1 MNRNGNTPKELF
13 LFQNSCTGDQISLF
27 HEFFIEPLKGKIQ
40 EVFNQ
45 TICLT
50 MIMINVK
57 TNERFFS
64 GDGKGGAHN
73 VDAGTLVSSGLVSP
87 NYDFYIVSQRSNRGC
102 SVPNHYKVIYS
113 DSEIEEGILQ
123 ETAFSQC
130 FNYVNW
136 TGSIK
141 VPAIMQYAKKL
152 AKFSSEVMEPRSTIP
167 ESLASKLYDAG
178 KEGDRMEWNHEEIR
192 VGIKVSVLHPGK
204 FGRICV
210 I

>member
-1 MNRNGNTPKELF
+1 MMAAINAYISRNSKVPKEIII
-13 LFQNSCTGDQISLF
+13 FQNSCTGDQISLF
-27 HEFFIEPLKGKIQ
+27 HEFYIEPLRAKIQ
-40 EVFNQ
+40 EAFNQ
-45 TICLT
+45 EIKMT

-57 TNERFFS
+57 TNERFFANDNR
-64 GDGKGGAHN
+64 GIGN
-73 VDAGTLVSSGLVSP
+73 VEAGTLVSSGLVSI

-113 DSEIEEGILQ
+113 DSQIEEGIIQ
-123 ETAFSQC
+123 EIAFSQC

-152 AKFSSEVMEPRSTIP
+152 AKFNSEVLEPNTQISDGL
-167 ESLASKLYDAG
+167 SSKLYNKRKA
-178 KEGDRMEWNHEEIR
+178 E
-192 VGIKVSVLHPGK
+192 KV
-204 FGRICV
+204 I